1 LSISSLVGIKI
12 VSQSCNFI
20 FKCGEKQQCSFFG
33 FRDTMTMCRE
43 RGELCAFPYSNDD
56 DDDDDDEKPKPAYT
70 PAPKP
75 SSTPVPKPEY
85 TSASN
90 GTNYPHGPDGKK
102 KAGKRKSN

>member
-1 LSISSLVGIKI
+1 M
-12 VSQSCNFI
+12 

-56 DDDDDDEKPKPAYT
+56 DDEKSKPAYT

-75 SSTPVPKPEY
+75 SSTPFPKPEY
-85 TSASN
+85 TSVPKPVYTPASN
-90 GTNYPHGPDGKK
+90 GTNYPHGPDGNK
-102 KAGKRKSN
+102 KAGKGKSN